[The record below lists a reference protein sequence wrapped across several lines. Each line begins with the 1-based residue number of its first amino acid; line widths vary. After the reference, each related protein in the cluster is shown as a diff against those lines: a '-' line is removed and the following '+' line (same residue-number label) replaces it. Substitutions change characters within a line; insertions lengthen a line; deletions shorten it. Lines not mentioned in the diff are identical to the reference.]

1 MSKTLK
7 NLALAHPYLFAI
19 APIVHLYAH
28 NFGQCD
34 AREFGRYLAA
44 ALAATAVLLA
54 VAWLVTRSATKA
66 TCVVTVFIIIFM
78 NYGRLYDFLV
88 SEKAL
93 SLLPQYAGHW
103 VLSCVSAALIAAAVI
118 YFRRT
123 RRNLQPLCGFLT
135 CTASILV
142 ALSAAQI
149 ISQTEIQDSELG
161 NLLDPLKNYSKAA
174 PLAEKTADHPD
185 VFYIILD
192 GYARADNLQRLFGFD
207 NSEFL
212 DCLRSRGFYVADR
225 SCSNYPYTFIS
236 LASSLHMRYLDDLLD
251 PSHAPNIYRF
261 SRFLRSPLVGRIF
274 QSKGYRFIHF
284 KTNFFPTSRSDIADV
299 SVGGGPDWLRDEF
312 SQVLWRSTM
321 LRMLEPSMAAQHL
334 QAFEALKRIPQTKG
348 PTFTFA
354 HLIIPHHPYVFDR
367 DGNILQYVS
376 QSLAWDAAMS
386 KSKQDYIE
394 QMRFLNRKVQEVIDH
409 ILATSPV
416 PPIIIVQADHG
427 TMFTHP
433 DGVPTAEELDRFG
446 LERMPIL
453 NAYLVP
459 EKMRQKLYP
468 SISPVNTFRL
478 LLTECFG
485 EHFELLPDR
494 NFVSSYIDFH
504 IWQMHEVT
512 ELVSQPDLTLVA
524 RRLDALHVERPRTAP
539 PPEED

>member
-1 MSKTLK
+1 MSKLFK
-7 NLALAHPYLFAI
+7 NLSLAHPYLFAI
-19 APIVHLYAH
+19 VPIVHLYAH

-34 AREFGRYLAA
+34 LRELGRYVAV
-44 ALAATAVLLA
+44 ALAATALLLA
-54 VAWLVTRSATKA
+54 IAWLVTRSMTKA
-66 TCVVTVFIIIFM
+66 ACIATVIVVIFL

-103 VLSCVSAALIAAAVI
+103 VLSCLSVAIVAAAAV
-118 YFRRT
+118 YFGRT
-123 RRNLQPLCGFLT
+123 QRNLQPLCGFLT
-135 CTASILV
+135 CTAAILV

-149 ISQTEIQDSELG
+149 VSQTETQDSELG
-161 NLLDPLKNYSKAA
+161 NLLDPLQAYPKTS
-174 PLAEKTADHPD
+174 PLAEKTPDRPD
-185 VFYIILD
+185 VYYIILD
-192 GYARADNLQRLFGFD
+192 GYARADNLQRMFDFD

-212 DCLRSRGFYVADR
+212 NHLRSRGFYVADR

-251 PSHAPNIYRF
+251 PNHGPNIYRF
-261 SRFLRSPLVGRIF
+261 SSFLRSPLVGRIF

-284 KTNFFPTSRSDIADV
+284 KTNFFPTSRSDVADI
-299 SVGGGPDWLRDEF
+299 SIGGGPDWLRDEF

-321 LRMLEPSMAAQHL
+321 LRLFEPSMAQQHL
-334 QAFEALKRIPQTKG
+334 RALEALTQIPRIKG

-367 DGNILQYVS
+367 DGNVVQFVS
-376 QSLAWDAAMS
+376 QSLAWDAAIG
-386 KSKQDYIE
+386 KNKHDYIE
-394 QMRFLNRKVQEVIDH
+394 QMIFLNQKVQEVIDK
-409 ILATSPV
+409 ILASSSV

-433 DGVPTAEELDRFG
+433 DGVPTAAELDRFG

-468 SISPVNTFRL
+468 GISPVNTFRM
-478 LLTECFG
+478 LLTQCFG
-485 EHFELLPDR
+485 EHFDLLPDR
-494 NFVSSYIDFH
+494 NYVSSYIDFH

-512 ELVSQPDLTLVA
+512 ALVNEPDLTLVA
-524 RRLDALHVERPRTAP
+524 RRLDAEQVETPRTTP